1 VRSVDQTAA
10 VRIDEIPLP
19 AGRPGRLFATG
30 FSVVGPD
37 PDAALDHVGADLLLC
52 LITDHEIG
60 LRFPAFGDWLR
71 ANAGGRALHFPVDD
85 GGIGDE
91 DAVADMID
99 DLSGRLDAGAS
110 VVTHCGAG
118 LGRTAIVCGLLL
130 VRAGVPLVDA
140 LATVR
145 AARPGSG
152 PENPDQRGH
161 LERMTA
167 RLRV

>member
-1 VRSVDQTAA
+1 MRSVDQTAP

-19 AGRPGRLFATG
+19 DGRPGRLFATG

-71 ANAGGRALHFPVDD
+71 DRAGGRALHAPVED
-85 GGIGDE
+85 GGVGDD
-91 DAVADMID
+91 DAVEALIT
-99 DLSGRLDAGAS
+99 DLGRRLDAGAS
-110 VVTHCGAG
+110 IVTHCGAG
-118 LGRTAIVCGLLL
+118 LGRTSVVCGLLL
-130 VRAGVPLVDA
+130 VRAGVPLTEA

-145 AARPGSG
+145 TARPGSG
-152 PENPDQRGH
+152 PENPDQRAH
-161 LERMTA
+161 LDRMAA
-167 RLRV
+167 RLLR